1 MATPPGKSGWN
12 PERYVPKTPD
22 EKVDLKIPG
31 IAEER
36 LVRRGDYTQLYQALQ
51 QQFHRRVAVK
61 LYTTEGV
68 HDSSLE
74 RFEREC
80 ALMGE
85 LSSHP
90 NIVTYFKSGVRR
102 KQPYVVSEWLDEGNY
117 ADAVKRGTRLDWRDA
132 LNVGIKLAGALESA
146 HRAGLLHR
154 KLKPQDVFLSNF
166 GEPLVGDFQLDPNEV
181 SRSGDPYDIMLHAA
195 PELFQGAPATQR
207 SDVYSLA
214 SVLYTLIL
222 GKAPFL
228 EDDDEPLVRIKG
240 RAVSTPPPDLR
251 THGVPPPVYAVLAWG
266 LKPNPNDRPPSAQFF
281 GRAMQAAQAATGQP
295 TARLLVRPL
304 TQLDRALP
312 TPTIPAAALAI
323 IMAAPPSSPG
333 QATQQRSPATGPGQ
347 APSQPQMP
355 RQPQVPG
362 QQYPPSQPFGTGP
375 SSPPGQMFSSG
386 QQRPAPPQ
394 SPGQQQGGRQQ
405 ESPQQRA
412 GHVPPLPTKGPTPP
426 PTGAAFSPPTGPF
439 TAPVI
444 VPGPPVSAPAV
455 ARSGDSYLTPSA
467 VVEQVRTL
475 LRRAIIAYART
486 SEQSRIEAIEARL
499 DEPLRVAIAGKVK
512 AGKSTLLNGLVG
524 EELAPT
530 DASECT
536 KIVTWYID
544 GLTYRATLH
553 MRNGTSRPTAFSRES
568 GAIDVDLQGERAED
582 VDHIIVEWPSSALS
596 ELSLI
601 DTPGIASISTGIS
614 ARTQRFM
621 LAEPEHEGQADAVIY
636 LMRHLHP
643 TDVRF
648 LEAFHDDRFGRTNPI
663 NAIGVLSRADELAG
677 GQEGALDAAAKV
689 ARRYCQDPQVRRLC
703 QTVIPIAGLLA
714 QASATLRQSEYNLL
728 SRLSALPQETLDI
741 MLASADRFIDGDL
754 IANVI
759 ATDREALVRRLG
771 LYGVTQSI
779 MMIRN
784 HVVDNAPALAARL
797 FELSGLAELR
807 RVLITQFAGRRDVIK
822 AQAAL
827 QAFEQRLRASPPP
840 VDREG
845 LLFELERIRS
855 TAHVFAEIQLFAA
868 VRSST
873 IGFRDEELNAVES
886 LLGGEGYSP
895 TTRLG
900 LPANAEPELIRNT
913 LYTRIQQWRTRAESP
928 LAGRELADAAQV
940 LVRSCEGMLLSMNV

>member
-1 MATPPGKSGWN
+1 VA
-12 PERYVPKTPD
+12 KTAD
-22 EKVDLKIPG
+22 EKIDLKIPG
-31 IAEER
+31 IGEER
-36 LVRRGDYTQLYQALQ
+36 LVRRGDYTALYQALQ
-51 QQFHRRVAVK
+51 QQFHRKVAVK
-61 LYTTEGV
+61 LYTSEGTN
-68 HDSSLE
+68 DSALQ

-80 ALMGE
+80 ALMGD

-166 GEPLVGDFQLDPNEV
+166 GEPLVGDFQLDPNEA

-195 PELFQGAPATQR
+195 PELFQGAPATPR

-214 SVLYTLIL
+214 SVLYTLII

-228 EDDDEPLVRIKG
+228 LDDNEPLVRIKG
-240 RAVSTPPPDLR
+240 RAMATPPPDLR
-251 THGVPPPVYAVLAWG
+251 AIGVPAPVYAVLAWG
-266 LKPNPNDRPPSAQFF
+266 LRPHPNDRPPSAQIF
-281 GRAMQAAQAATGQP
+281 GRAMQAAQAATAQP
-295 TARLLVRPL
+295 TSRLLVRPQ
-304 TQLDRALP
+304 TPADRALP
-312 TPTIPAAALAI
+312 TPTLPPEAMSILAI
-323 IMAAPPSSPG
+323 PQRAPIPPRAPSAPP
-333 QATQQRSPATGPGQ
+333 
-347 APSQPQMP
+347 APSQPA
-355 RQPQVPG
+355 QPAPPPG
-362 QQYPPSQPFGTGP
+362 SGQYPQQRPLAPPGVAGPPPFQQPAP
-375 SSPPGQMFSSG
+375 PPPGQPGRPAQPQPQPPAG
-386 QQRPAPPQ
+386 QFAPPQ
-394 SPGQQQGGRQQ
+394 
-405 ESPQQRA
+405 
-412 GHVPPLPTKGPTPP
+412 LP
-426 PTGAAFSPPTGPF
+426 
-439 TAPVI
+439 
-444 VPGPPVSAPAV
+444 SAPPAV
-455 ARSGDSYLTPSA
+455 PASAVPASARVGQGYMTPSA

-475 LRRAIIAYART
+475 LRRAARAYANTADAARM
-486 SEQSRIEAIEARL
+486 EAIEARL

-553 MRNGTSRPTAFSRES
+553 LRNGTQRPTAFSRES
-568 GAIDVDLQGERAED
+568 GAIDVELQGERADD
-582 VDHIIVEWPSSALS
+582 VDHIVVEWPSSALS

-614 ARTQRFM
+614 ARTQQFM
-621 LAEPEHEGQADAVIY
+621 LAEGEQEGQADAVIY

-643 TDVRF
+643 SDVRF
-648 LEAFHDDRFGRTNPI
+648 LEAFHDDRFGKTNPI
-663 NAIGVLSRADELAG
+663 NAIGILSRADELAG

-714 QASATLRQSEYNLL
+714 QASATLRQSEYNLMA
-728 SRLSALPQETLDI
+728 RLAGLPQDTLD
-741 MLASADRFIDGDL
+741 MLLASADRFIDGDL
-754 IANVI
+754 VANVVS
-759 ATDREALVRRLG
+759 TDREMLVRRFG
-771 LYGVTQSI
+771 LYGVSQSI
-779 MMIRN
+779 TMIRQGT
-784 HVVDNAPALAARL
+784 VDSAPALAQRL
-797 FELSGLAELR
+797 LEMSGLSELR

-827 QAFEQRLRASPPP
+827 QAVEQRLRASPPP
-840 VDREG
+840 ADREG
-845 LLFELERIRS
+845 LLFELERLRS

-868 VRSST
+868 IRSSA
-873 IGFRDEELNAVES
+873 IGFRDDELTAVEC

-895 TTRLG
+895 ATRLG
-900 LPANAEPELIRNT
+900 LPPTAEPELIRST
-913 LYTRIQQWRTRAESP
+913 LYGKIQQWRTRAESP
-928 LAGRELADAAQV
+928 LAGREMADAAQV
-940 LVRSCEGMLLSMNV
+940 LVRSCEGMLLAMNV